1 MKIVSLLSFL
11 PNEKLKFSF
20 VFLLF
25 LGFVT
30 TINAQSFKGVT
41 SIRDTSYSTKSA
53 FKYDVKKHPSIT
65 IVPEFH
71 FNSVKEKRNISYCEI
86 GKRKLNL
93 DAFYNTDKTNS
104 KRTAII
110 IIHGGGWRT
119 GSREQHY
126 PMAQKLASLGYVCFT
141 PEYRLSTE
149 ALFPAAIYD
158 IKAVIRWVRENAKA
172 YNFDVNQIA
181 VLGFSAGGEMASF
194 MGTTG
199 NMPLFEGTSC
209 NLEAKSNANAVV
221 DIDGTLSFVHPD
233 GHEGDDS
240 KGISAGTYW
249 FGYSKVENP
258 KLWEVASPLSYVSAQ
273 TPPTLF
279 INSAVPWMHAGR
291 EDYIKVLDKNG
302 IYSEVKE
309 FEGAPHSFCLYEPW
323 FSPTIQYIDNFLT
336 KVFNK

>member
-1 MKIVSLLSFL
+1 MSIISFTNVSIRFKFFL
-11 PNEKLKFSF
+11 I
-20 VFLLF
+20 FLLIF
-25 LGFVT
+25 SLNKT
-30 TINAQSFKGVT
+30 YSQSYKGVT
-41 SIRDTSYSTKSA
+41 GIRDTSYSTKSA
-53 FKYDVKKHPSIT
+53 YAYDVRKHPNIK
-65 IVPEFH
+65 IVPEFQ
-71 FNSVKEKRNISYCEI
+71 FTSVKEKRDITYCET
-86 GKRKLNL
+86 GKRDLKLDVFFNSE
-93 DAFYNTDKTNS
+93 KTNL

-119 GSREQHY
+119 GSRKQHY
-126 PMAQKLASLGYVCFT
+126 PMAQKLASLGYICFT

-158 IKAVIRWVRENAKA
+158 IKAAIRWVRKNAEV
-172 YNFDVNQIA
+172 YNFDPNQIA

-233 GHEGDDS
+233 GKEGDDS

-249 FGYSKVENP
+249 FGYSKAENP
-258 KLWEVASPLSYVSAQ
+258 KLWEAASPLSYVSAQ

-291 EDYIKVLDKNG
+291 GDYLKVLDKNG

-323 FSPTIQYIDNFLT
+323 FSPTIQYIDTFLT
-336 KVFNK
+336 KVFNKL

>member
-1 MKIVSLLSFL
+1 MNFMSFNLRLFRFQFVVMLVSM
-11 PNEKLKFSF
+11 
-20 VFLLF
+20 LF
-25 LGFVT
+25 LSK
-30 TINAQSFKGVT
+30 IYSQSYRGVT
-41 SIRDTSYSTKSA
+41 GIRDTSYSTKNA
-53 FKYDVKKHPSIT
+53 YRYDVKTHPNIK

-71 FNSVKEKRNISYCEI
+71 FNEVKEKRNVSYCEI

-93 DAFYNTDKTNS
+93 DVFYNVEKSNS
-104 KRTAII
+104 KRTAVI

-149 ALFPAAIYD
+149 ALFPAAIFD
-158 IKAVIRWVRENAKA
+158 IKSAIRWVRKNAA
-172 YNFDVNQIA
+172 VYNFDPNKIA
-181 VLGFSAGGEMASF
+181 VLGFSAGGEMAAF

-209 NLEAKSNANAVV
+209 NLGAESNSNAVV

-233 GHEGDDS
+233 GREGDDS
-240 KGISAGTYW
+240 KSISAGTYW
-249 FGYSKVENP
+249 FGYSKAENP
-258 KLWEVASPLSYVSAQ
+258 KLWEAASPLSYVNAQ

-323 FSPTIQYIDNFLT
+323 FSPTIQYIDHFLI

>member
-1 MKIVSLLSFL
+1 MSINMNLRFQFVLMLVST
-11 PNEKLKFSF
+11 
-20 VFLLF
+20 LF
-25 LGFVT
+25 LSK
-30 TINAQSFKGVT
+30 IYCQSYKGIT
-41 SIRDTSYSTKSA
+41 GIRDSSYSTKNA
-53 FKYDVKKHPSIT
+53 YNYDVKTHPNIK

-71 FNSVKEKRNISYCEI
+71 FNSVNEKRDIEYCEI

-93 DAFYNTDKTNS
+93 DIFYNIEKSNS
-104 KRTAII
+104 KRIAVI

-119 GSREQHY
+119 GNRTQHY

-149 ALFPAAIYD
+149 ALFPAAVFD
-158 IKAVIRWVRENAKA
+158 IKSAIRWVRKNAEF
-172 YNFDVNQIA
+172 YNFDPNKIA
-181 VLGFSAGGEMASF
+181 ILGFSAGGEMAAF
-194 MGTTG
+194 MGTTA

-209 NLEAKSNANAVV
+209 NLGTKSDANAVV

-233 GHEGDDS
+233 GKEGDDS
-240 KGISAGTYW
+240 KSTSAGTYW
-249 FGYSKVENP
+249 FGYSKAENP
-258 KLWEVASPLSYVSAQ
+258 KLWEAASPLSYVSAQ

-291 EDYIKVLDKNG
+291 EDYIKVLNKHE

-323 FSPTIQYIDNFLT
+323 FSPTIQYIDQFLN
-336 KVFNK
+336 KVLNK

>member
-1 MKIVSLLSFL
+1 MSIMSFTKVSIRFKLSLIFVSIVSLS
-11 PNEKLKFSF
+11 NSYS
-20 VFLLF
+20 
-25 LGFVT
+25 
-30 TINAQSFKGVT
+30 QSYKGVT
-41 SIRDTSYSTKSA
+41 GVRDTSYSTKSA
-53 FKYDVKKHPSIT
+53 FKYDVKSHPSIK

-71 FNSVKEKRNISYCEI
+71 FNSVKEKRNIVYCEI

-93 DAFYNTDKTNS
+93 DAFYNTEKANS

-126 PMAQKLASLGYVCFT
+126 PMSQKLASLGYVCFT

-158 IKAVIRWVRENAKA
+158 LKAVIRWVRQNAEI
-172 YNFDVNQIA
+172 YNFDPNKIA

-209 NLEAKSNANAVV
+209 NLEEKSNANAVV

-233 GHEGDDS
+233 GREGDDS
-240 KGISAGTYW
+240 KSISAGTYW
-249 FGYSKVENP
+249 FGYSKAENP
-258 KLWEVASPLSYVSAQ
+258 KLWEAASPLSYVSVQ

-323 FSPTIQYIDNFLT
+323 FDPTIQYIDHFLT